1 MSDTDRMIYGGKCRC
16 CQTIEVWDFGEASD
30 KQEQLL
36 NMYINDKHSS
46 YCKNAFCENCEAIT
60 IHDLLFYGRK
70 NLLEKVLENLKVE
83 I

>member
-46 YCKNAFCENCEAIT
+46 YCKTAVFSVYTTCDVVN
-60 IHDLLFYGRK
+60 
-70 NLLEKVLENLKVE
+70 V
-83 I
+83 